1 MAIALA
7 AGTGKSALRQMNHVT
22 NGLIEQYP
30 DDGVASPTSS
40 ATANTYGSYVE
51 LIAANEVTVP
61 FALIGFKIV
70 HESGAVDLVG
80 AVVNF
85 ASGAAASE
93 VNLGEFASASTA
105 LHTNV
110 AYHTDSWIQF
120 PNPIAIQANTRISAR
135 VMDGVAAA
143 QNARI
148 CVVIQRLDNL
158 VVEPRDVM
166 GYTDRAAI
174 VAPSPGTAWPT
185 CTAGSSNAYGSWVQI
200 LAATSG
206 DQLITG
212 VACSPD
218 STWDAV
224 AAMYMKVQIGLVEVA
239 AVTAPFLHELVDNS
253 GHIRTNP
260 VTLPIG
266 VYVPSGVELKA
277 RIKANTASD
286 TARIAVQLSPH
297 PIR

>member
-30 DDGVASPTSS
+30 DDGVASPVSSSS
-40 ATANTYGSYVE
+40 ASTYGSYVE
-51 LIAANEVTVP
+51 VIAANGITVP
-61 FALIGFKIV
+61 FALLGFKV
-70 HESGAVDLVG
+70 FHQTGAVDLLE

-85 ASGAAASE
+85 ASGTAASE
-93 VNLGEFASASTA
+93 VNLGEFASASTE
-105 LHTNV
+105 HQSNV
-110 AYHTDSWIQF
+110 AYHTDSWIPF
-120 PNPIAIQANTRISAR
+120 ANPIAVQANTRISCR
-135 VMDGVAAA
+135 SMDGVASA
-143 QNARI
+143 QTARL

-158 VVEPRDVM
+158 IVEPRDVM

-174 VAPSPGTAWPT
+174 VAPSPGTTWPT
-185 CTAGSSNAYGSWVQI
+185 CTAGSANTYGSWVQI

-212 VACSPD
+212 VACTPD
-218 STWDAV
+218 VTWQIADI
-224 AAMYMKVQIGLVEVA
+224 YMKVQIGLVEVA
-239 AVTAPFLHELVDNS
+239 AVTVPFLSHLIDNT

-260 VTLPIG
+260 VVLPVG
-266 VYVPSGVELKA
+266 AYVPSGTELKA
-277 RIKANTASD
+277 RVKANTASD
-286 TARIAVQLSPH
+286 TTRVAIQLSPH